1 MTGKSFNHTAR
12 KLKKKSPAVDLSSDT
27 WYLDL
32 LSDETR
38 KRLYAMRLQN
48 RGKRK
53 P

>member
-1 MTGKSFNHTAR
+1 MTGKSFNYSQR
-12 KLKKKSPAVDLSSDT
+12 KLKKKAPVVDLSSDT

-38 KRLYAMRLQN
+38 KRLYEMRMQN